1 MVPVPRGYHN
11 RIAAA
16 VAQSALA
23 PRAAALPVAIPET
36 ENTAT
41 PEKEIAS
48 SDMDSAILDLDTAG
62 TGLDTEP
69 PGLLAIGAFELAVLE
84 DGSCR
89 EFPNSTGAPAAAA
102 PERRVDRC

>member
-16 VAQSALA
+16 VAQSAPA

-41 PEKEIAS
+41 PEKEIAT

-62 TGLDTEP
+62 PDLDTEP
-69 PGLLAIGAFELAVLE
+69 PGLLAIGAFELAVSE

-89 EFPNSTGAPAAAA
+89 DSPNATVARVAVA